1 VPLESEPSTFYSY
14 LRGENTPARWLP
26 ELRPVHYAA
35 VREPGQAWR
44 ASAVHLA
51 RWLMVPVGPD
61 YSADEVRQAVLGVV
75 KASDYLGVRWRLDP
89 ARAASYAR
97 AMDERY
103 GPDHD
108 AYRPVFALASAFP
121 VLPDAG
127 TRGRGDAGSP
137 PPI

>member
-1 VPLESEPSTFYSY
+1 VPPESEPSTFYSY

-44 ASAVHLA
+44 ASAVNLA
-51 RWLMVPVGPD
+51 RWLIVPVGPD

-97 AMDERY
+97 VMEERY
-103 GPDHD
+103 GSDHD
-108 AYRPVFALASAFP
+108 AYRPLFAL
-121 VLPDAG
+121 G
-127 TRGRGDAGSP
+127 
-137 PPI
+137 